1 MQRMKFENSGTQKL
15 YKVIKALAGILV
27 VGTLG
32 YIVLEG
38 FPLIDALYMTII
50 TISTVGFSEVAALS
64 PAGKVFTMLI
74 ILAGL
79 STVAYALTNVAAFLL
94 EGEFS
99 DILRR
104 RSMDNK
110 IAVLN
115 NHYILCGA
123 GQTGASVIERFQ
135 RHDVPFVVI
144 EDNLQKAEDLM
155 MQGVLVV
162 HGDATHEET
171 LQKACISLSKGL
183 ITCLSSDASNVF
195 TVLTA
200 RGMNP
205 GLYIVSRAIEKKS
218 HEKLRRA
225 GADNTISPNE
235 IGGARMASLLLRPA
249 VVSFLDII
257 TRAGEVVFDLEEV
270 PIHKGSQIL
279 GKSLREARIPERVGL
294 MVLAIKK
301 RGEEKLR
308 INPGAEEILEEGDKI
323 IVMGKGDQIDNLR
336 RIYSQPAT

>member
-1 MQRMKFENSGTQKL
+1 MKLETSGMLKL
-15 YKVIKALAGILV
+15 YKVFKALVAIMV

-32 YIVLEG
+32 YMILEG
-38 FPLIDALYMTII
+38 LSFLDALYMTII
-50 TISTVGFSEVAALS
+50 TISTVGFGEVAELS
-64 PAGKVFTMLI
+64 TAGKVFTMLI

-99 DILRR
+99 EILRR
-104 RSMDNK
+104 RSMENK
-110 IAVLN
+110 IAALKD
-115 NHYILCGA
+115 HYILCGA

-135 RHDVPFVVI
+135 RHGVSFVVI
-144 EDNLQKAEDLM
+144 ENNMQKVEDLM

-162 HGDATHEET
+162 QGDATHEET
-171 LQKACISLSKGL
+171 LQKACISQSKGL
-183 ITCLSSDASNVF
+183 ITCLANDSSNVF

-205 GLYIVSRAIEKKS
+205 GLYIVSRAIEKNS

-257 TRAGEVVFDLEEV
+257 TRAGEVVFDLEEI
-270 PIHKGSQIL
+270 PIDKESQIL

-294 MVLAIKK
+294 IVLAVKK
-301 RGEEKLR
+301 RGEEKLH
-308 INPGAEEILEEGDKI
+308 INPGAEETLDEGDKI
-323 IVMGKGDQIDNLR
+323 IVMGKREQIDSLR
-336 RIYSQPAT
+336 RVYSQPAT

>member
-1 MQRMKFENSGTQKL
+1 MTFETSGMQKL
-15 YKVIKALAGILV
+15 YKVMKALAVILV

-32 YIVLEG
+32 YVILEG
-38 FPLIDALYMTII
+38 FSLLDALYMTII
-50 TISTVGFSEVAALS
+50 TISTVGFQEVAELS
-64 PAGKVFTMLI
+64 TAGKVFTMLI

-99 DILRR
+99 EILRR
-104 RSMDNK
+104 KSMENK
-110 IAVLN
+110 ITTLKD
-115 NHYILCGA
+115 HYILCGA

-135 RHDVPFVVI
+135 RQGVPFVVI
-144 EDNLQKAEDLM
+144 ENNSSKVEDLM
-155 MQGVLVV
+155 GQGVLVV
-162 HGDATHEET
+162 YGDATHEET
-171 LQKACISLSKGL
+171 LQKACISHSKGL
-183 ITCLSSDASNVF
+183 ITCLANDASNVF

-200 RGMNP
+200 RGMHP
-205 GLYIVSRAIEKKS
+205 TLYIVSRAIDKNS

-257 TRAGEVVFDLEEV
+257 TRAGEVVFDLEEIV
-270 PIHKGSQIL
+270 IDKDSRIL

-294 MVLAIKK
+294 IVLAIKK

-308 INPGAEEILEEGDKI
+308 INPGAEETLAEGDKI
-323 IVMGKGDQIDNLR
+323 IVMGKRDQIDSLR
-336 RIYSQPAT
+336 RVYSQPAT